1 MLYDFQRSF
10 ASGLLTERAREAPP
24 DGLRVDALGFEVYV
38 HHARAS
44 LCIAIEEAFP
54 ITKRLVGADF
64 FTAMAGQFVTAHP
77 PTQGWLS
84 SYGEAFPRFVAQY
97 PAAAD
102 LAYLADVAR
111 IEWARVRAASAPDDP
126 GLDLKSLATLDEAA
140 LGSLCLSLHGAA
152 TLVCSLFPVFDIWQ
166 AHLHVDGDDQVPE
179 IDLAAGPQHVLV
191 TRAGPL
197 EVNVSVLYPSDA
209 AFMAALMKNESFAAA
224 CEVAV
229 STETD
234 YDLGSRL
241 GDLVCRRAL
250 AALPS
255 LGIPGGRTASRFSP
269 PTSID
274 LDCAWS
280 ARE

>member
-1 MLYDFQRSF
+1 MHPRTLHDFQRRF
-10 ASGLLTERAREAPP
+10 ASGLLTGKAGEAPP
-24 DGLRVDALGFEVYV
+24 DGFGVDALGFGVYA

-54 ITKRLVGADF
+54 ITKRLVGIDF

-84 SYGEAFPRFVAQY
+84 SYGEAFPEFVAQY
-97 PAAAD
+97 PPAAD
-102 LAYLADVAR
+102 LAYLVDLAR
-111 IEWARVRAASAPDDP
+111 IEWARVHAANAPDDP

-140 LGSLCLSLHGAA
+140 LESLCLSLHGAA

-166 AHLHVDGDDQVPE
+166 AHFHADDDEQVQE
-179 IDLAAGPQHVLV
+179 IDLATGPQHVLI

-197 EVNVSVLYPSDA
+197 EVNVSLLTHGDV
-209 AFMAALMKNESFAAA
+209 AFLAALVKNESFAAA
-224 CEVAV
+224 CEAAV
-229 STETD
+229 STEMD

-250 AALPS
+250 AAFAD
-255 LGIPGGRTASRFSP
+255 G
-269 PTSID
+269 
-274 LDCAWS
+274 
-280 ARE
+280 